1 MPADPVDR
9 GPTTDNGGATTDNGG
24 ATTDSGGARADDGGP
39 TTVDRLV
46 ERLDAVERAL
56 TGSDRPVDSIADAA
70 AAADERASLADRLS
84 TVETRID
91 ELEAA
96 TQAVRGYTGAVR
108 AVNRDVERRADLA
121 LARATA
127 AHDGYADDEEA
138 LVGGDRD
145 RADTTRLDE
154 SALAAAVPP
163 DESRT
168 GAAAVGDEFTRD
180 DPTLDETASVTS
192 RALERLRERV

>member
-9 GPTTDNGGATTDNGG
+9 GAATDNPRPTTDDGRAATDDSGATTDDGG
-24 ATTDSGGARADDGGP
+24 AA
-39 TTVDRLV
+39 TVDRLA

-56 TGSDRPVDSIADAA
+56 TGSDRSVDSIADAA
-70 AAADERASLADRLS
+70 AAADERTSLADRLS
-84 TVETRID
+84 TVETRVD

-96 TQAVRGYTGAVR
+96 TQAVRGYTGAIR

-127 AHDGYADDEEA
+127 AHDGYTDDEA
-138 LVGGDRD
+138 LVSGDRQPED
-145 RADTTRLDE
+145 ATHLDE
-154 SALAAAVPP
+154 SALAAAVPSSEP
-163 DESRT
+163 HTDAT
-168 GAAAVGDEFTRD
+168 AVGDESTRD
-180 DPTLDETASVTS
+180 GLTVDDTESVPS